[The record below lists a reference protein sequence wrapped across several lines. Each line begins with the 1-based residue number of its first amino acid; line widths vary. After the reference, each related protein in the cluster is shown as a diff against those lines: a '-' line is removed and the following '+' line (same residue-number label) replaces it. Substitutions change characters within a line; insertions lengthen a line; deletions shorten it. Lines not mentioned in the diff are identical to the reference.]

1 MAIFCY
7 WVNFHCCEWPNIL
20 NKQSSHQGC
29 RNSSVN
35 SSVPSKLLPRVQV
48 PSTPSKLLSIYI
60 DLCHMEKTKI
70 NKKRPGWPIFKTIQP
85 SGHTACEYQTNS
97 NLIKSFFCVFQG
109 NKVLA
114 VSELVGQLA
123 QDEETARTVDALL
136 CCSSCKENIISPTH
150 CCCRQVH
157 RRRQFSFMYSF
168 ALKLQ
173 CKVKLC
179 LWTNRLEYIFCYETT
194 QYRAARRCSL
204 HSSEPSN
211 LWHRVRIP
219 STPSVLFFIG

>member
-97 NLIKSFFCVFQG
+97 NLIKSFFVYFRGTKFSRFPNWLDNWLKMRKQLGLLMLFSAAVHVRKILFHLHTVAVDRYIEEDSLLLVFIY
-109 NKVLA
+109 V
-114 VSELVGQLA
+114 
-123 QDEETARTVDALL
+123 
-136 CCSSCKENIISPTH
+136 
-150 CCCRQVH
+150 
-157 RRRQFSFMYSF
+157 F
-168 ALKLQ
+168 
-173 CKVKLC
+173 
-179 LWTNRLEYIFCYETT
+179 FCT
-194 QYRAARRCSL
+194 QTSM
-204 HSSEPSN
+204 
-211 LWHRVRIP
+211 
-219 STPSVLFFIG
+219 